1 MSRTTAKVTARVNE
15 VYAMLLSGLRREQI
29 VKLAREK
36 HQWGVSS
43 RSIDTYIAL
52 AKARFEEEARV
63 RRGAELGKAIAR
75 LDSLYAKALA
85 RNDNRTALMAERE
98 RIELL
103 GLRSAGDD
111 DADSLLRFLDALE
124 GGE

>member
-1 MSRTTAKVTARVNE
+1 VNE

-29 VKLAREK
+29 VKLARDK
-36 HQWGVSS
+36 HGWDVSP

-52 AKARFEEEARV
+52 AKERFEEESKV

-85 RNDNRTALMAERE
+85 RNDSRTALMAERE

-103 GLRSAGDD
+103 NLRASRVDD
-111 DADSLLRFLDALE
+111 RDEVRRFLDALE
-124 GGE
+124 GES